1 MYPFASVTWAWDE
14 IWAAVHMRA
23 PWTPATLTWSG
34 DVHARWRDPDCV
46 ITQVCGGP
54 FAVAHH
60 SDLHLVGSLALDLP
74 EADGTRYRSVLMT
87 PHDRSLD
94 QLVGEDTH
102 VVANSDDS
110 LSGWISLLAATV
122 GLGDDWPGRVTFT
135 GTHHASL
142 SALARG
148 EADLA
153 SIDSWSLA
161 LIGTEQPE
169 LVAGLKRVG
178 LGPWVPTPAI
188 TARRSLAVEQ
198 ADRLRS
204 AFHEALA
211 DPATEPARAAL
222 RITRFADAELDD
234 YLAIP
239 TLGPIA

>member
-1 MYPFASVTWAWDE
+1 M
-14 IWAAVHMRA
+14 
-23 PWTPATLTWSG
+23 
-34 DVHARWRDPDCV
+34 
-46 ITQVCGGP
+46 
-54 FAVAHH
+54 
-60 SDLHLVGSLALDLP
+60 HLVGASRARHP
-74 EADGTRYRSVLMT
+74 EADGARYRSVLLS
-87 PHDRSLD
+87 PHERSLD

-102 VVANSDDS
+102 VVANSADS
-110 LSGWISLLAATV
+110 LSGWLSLLAATV
-122 GLGDDWPGRVTFT
+122 GLGDDWPGQVTFT

-198 ADRLRS
+198 ADDS
-204 AFHEALA
+204 
-211 DPATEPARAAL
+211 DG
-222 RITRFADAELDD
+222 
-234 YLAIP
+234 IP
-239 TLGPIA
+239 